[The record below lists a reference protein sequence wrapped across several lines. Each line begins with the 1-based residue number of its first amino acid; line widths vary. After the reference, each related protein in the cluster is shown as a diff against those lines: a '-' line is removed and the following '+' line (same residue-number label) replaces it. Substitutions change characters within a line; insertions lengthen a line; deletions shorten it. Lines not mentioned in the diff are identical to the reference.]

1 MLKGDDSASLG
12 LEHVSVLVSM
22 LGMMKDLQPSL
33 VLTDGTENVDRDQ
46 KTQGGQQRCFQIPE
60 RLSYMK
66 VVCVSLCLSKM
77 NT

>member
-22 LGMMKDLQPSL
+22 LGMMKDPQPGL

-46 KTQGGQQRCFQIPE
+46 KTQGGQQSVFKYQKGSHI
-60 RLSYMK
+60 
-66 VVCVSLCLSKM
+66 
-77 NT
+77 